1 MFVFEIFDEFV
12 ILWSWDC
19 FYCCCCFYCFLPW
32 NLKNSWKNFPFLR
45 IAVFH
50 HIQVLDSW
58 EINGKFFVTLKLK
71 MKNGKTEK
79 RTNKRTFHTFSFF
92 FVYFWIFTK
101 NHKVCKMMKL
111 KPKKTIQ
118 IQIEFLL
125 MELLLLA
132 RNLHKCL
139 LSIGIEHFQL
149 RNYFDFQSA
158 TNDTSS
164 WIIFFWKPM
173 GIERKRME
181 NKVRDIFWSF
191 IRIGRVIHL
200 FITKWLAE
208 HRKLSK
214 YWTEVKIITFKNI
227 FE

>member
-1 MFVFEIFDEFV
+1 MTVVCIWNFRWICNPLKLGLFLLLLMLLLLSPLELEKLMEKFPISSNCSVPPYSSPGLLRNQWKIFRYIEIENEK
-12 ILWSWDC
+12 W
-19 FYCCCCFYCFLPW
+19 
-32 NLKNSWKNFPFLR
+32 KNWKTNKQKNFPY
-45 IAVFH
+45 
-50 HIQVLDSW
+50 IQL
-58 EINGKFFVTLKLK
+58 
-71 MKNGKTEK
+71 
-79 RTNKRTFHTFSFF
+79 F

-139 LSIGIEHFQL
+139 LSKGIEHFQL

-173 GIERKRME
+173 GIERKRTE
-181 NKVRDIFWSF
+181 NKVRDTFWSF
-191 IRIGRVIHL
+191 IRIGRIIH
-200 FITKWLAE
+200 
-208 HRKLSK
+208 
-214 YWTEVKIITFKNI
+214 
-227 FE
+227 